1 MGLARR
7 RRHRDALP
15 HLHSPTRLPPR
26 FSSQQ
31 PAPSRASAS
40 LPGCGGPR
48 VTPEHS
54 SSLRSWLAKFRGLY
68 SSNYTRQLMSLPPK
82 GGREILLPCRLFSRL
97 INERTI
103 QRVASVGKAADR
115 LPLERL
121 FRRIVKPY
129 LILIEKATMNYHVPQ
144 FRGKL

>member
-68 SSNYTRQLMSLPPK
+68 SSNYTRQLMSLPPPLSFIQPANK
-82 GGREILLPCRLFSRL
+82 
-97 INERTI
+97 RTNDST
-103 QRVASVGKAADR
+103 SVEKAADR

-144 FRGKL
+144 FRGKF

>member
-82 GGREILLPCRLFSRL
+82 GGRDPPPLSFIQPANKRTNDSTCRLEKRPIGFL
-97 INERTI
+97 WK
-103 QRVASVGKAADR
+103 GC
-115 LPLERL
+115 
-121 FRRIVKPY
+121 FVKPY